1 MKIACLDD
9 STAQLGVYKVL
20 FRSHDVKLYS
30 DPDAFLLELEEFLP
44 DLIILDL
51 IMPYMCGTEVCERIR
66 KNNKTK
72 DIRIVFITGLE
83 GEEYNLLVTS
93 CGGNGLI
100 NKGNYTELKEEL
112 NKWML

>member
-51 IMPYMCGTEVCERIR
+51 IMPYMCGTEVCERI
-66 KNNKTK
+66 KQK
-72 DIRIVFITGLE
+72 ILE
-83 GEEYNLLVTS
+83 LFSLQDLRVRNIIY
-93 CGGNGLI
+93 
-100 NKGNYTELKEEL
+100 
-112 NKWML
+112 